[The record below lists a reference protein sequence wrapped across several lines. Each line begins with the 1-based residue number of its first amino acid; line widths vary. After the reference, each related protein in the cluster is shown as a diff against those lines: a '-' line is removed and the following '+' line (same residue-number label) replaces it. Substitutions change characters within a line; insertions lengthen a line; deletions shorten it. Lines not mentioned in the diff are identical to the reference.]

1 MIYSTMSDEMWA
13 NEFSSFVDKQ
23 LECAN
28 VRVKFPHAILC
39 APRDGLVPS
48 PCSSR
53 IDLRDT
59 PCFTIDCSSTKDMD
73 DAVSVEKTAIGYALG
88 VHIADVAAYV
98 KPGSSFDT
106 CAMERGTSH
115 YLPDRTIPMLPPVL
129 SADLCSLNPCEDRLA
144 VSVLVTLDAN
154 GAVVGYEVVK
164 STIRSRVKG
173 VYDEVNAI
181 LEGVATPE
189 VSSKYAA
196 VIDQLPIMD
205 EVSSLLLNRRV
216 AAGAV
221 VENGVDYHVEVAA
234 GQVSLSPCYKR
245 AAERIIEEFMVL
257 ANGLVADL
265 FVVNHLPGI
274 FRTQDRR
281 GELAEYLDI
290 ASRHDSLA
298 LGRYVH
304 FTSPIRRL
312 SDLKVHQ
319 VLSAFLE
326 GCTSEACHYCFDDV
340 VAEASDVALRRARTA
355 QSIAHACAK
364 RCIARYFSLRPH
376 VRFTGT
382 VCGKDKF
389 GNSLVLV
396 DQTGTRVALTVPA
409 RIGCKV
415 SFNVV
420 VSGTRTT
427 GVDARLLIPS
437 AA

>member
-1 MIYSTMSDEMWA
+1 MSDEMWA

-196 VIDQLPIMD
+196 VIDQLPIMG
-205 EVSSLLLNRRV
+205 EVNSCDHRPLPVL
-216 AAGAV
+216 
-221 VENGVDYHVEVAA
+221 HC
-234 GQVSLSPCYKR
+234 LSQFGEQPARTTSRLDHLTTGY
-245 AAERIIEEFMVL
+245 
-257 ANGLVADL
+257 NP
-265 FVVNHLPGI
+265 NHGSPACRG
-274 FRTQDRR
+274 RQTCRSTQPSTIDHICQAPRCAWP
-281 GELAEYLDI
+281 ELA
-290 ASRHDSLA
+290 SRCA
-298 LGRYVH
+298 TG
-304 FTSPIRRL
+304 
-312 SDLKVHQ
+312 
-319 VLSAFLE
+319 
-326 GCTSEACHYCFDDV
+326 
-340 VAEASDVALRRARTA
+340 
-355 QSIAHACAK
+355 AH
-364 RCIARYFSLRPH
+364 PH
-376 VRFTGT
+376 R
-382 VCGKDKF
+382 
-389 GNSLVLV
+389 S
-396 DQTGTRVALTVPA
+396 R
-409 RIGCKV
+409 
-415 SFNVV
+415 
-420 VSGTRTT
+420 
-427 GVDARLLIPS
+427 
-437 AA
+437 